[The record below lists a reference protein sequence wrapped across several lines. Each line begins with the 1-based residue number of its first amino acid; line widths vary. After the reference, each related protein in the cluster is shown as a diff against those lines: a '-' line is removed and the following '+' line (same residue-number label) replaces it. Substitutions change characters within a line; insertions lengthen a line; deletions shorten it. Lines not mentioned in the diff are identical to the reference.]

1 MISLNTKHISV
12 YYCCE
17 IEDTDHARVVIH
29 VVIRVQ
35 NFLMQLKQAVMVTF
49 ELLHGGVQQRHRR

>member
-29 VVIRVQ
+29 VVVRVQ

-49 ELLHGGVQQRHRR
+49 ELLHGGVQ